1 MNELRVLLLTVMILA
16 EDSYKTVKSWIMLAD
31 QLTRRL
37 ISLEIKY
44 LSTFVIRDNPKVN
57 IVC

>member
-16 EDSYKTVKSWIMLAD
+16 QDSYKTVKSWIMLAD